1 MLFSEH
7 SRPKEVPMDFEHH
20 HQEQQTRDK
29 DGHVRN
35 NNMFTAPS
43 SNLVQDK
50 FVSFPVQNLQVLD

>member
-1 MLFSEH
+1 
-7 SRPKEVPMDFEHH
+7 MDFEHH
-20 HQEQQTRDK
+20 HQEQQTCDK

-35 NNMFTAPS
+35 NNIFTAPS